1 MYRPIHP
8 LGGKKPLSMERERE
22 IEENEKD
29 ESFKEKIFT
38 GLRRSL
44 ARERFM
50 LSALQATARGG
61 AKVVSTLAE
70 PLVGRER
77 ATIKPKGVGK
87 VLYGKEDITPL
98 TQSAEELRS
107 KAKEKGLEGTGW
119 QLGATALP
127 VAGVAL
133 DITPLGGEKAAL
145 KKIIKVT
152 TGKQAVKMIEK
163 LGLKYSDDL
172 AKKLINTKTTKEA
185 KSLIEEAKKGVKTLA
200 SNSKPLQE
208 GGKIPVIQ
216 KATKGAHGTF
226 DPNTGKVTVENLL
239 DNETIIHEV
248 AHKKYGA
255 LLPEQQGP
263 LDDTLRN
270 LSEKY
275 PGIFSR
281 TNDPVENIALATDE
295 FLEMKRTH
303 GKKFG
308 DVFGKTQGGRDLAK
322 FFKSVIDESSN
333 NIQKLSQP
341 LQEGGEI
348 AAKVPEASPLRFE
361 VEPLGKKTRKTVETL
376 TKSPNLSRKTAKLI
390 KELPEATYDPST
402 MKPLYRKADEQVFD
416 NVVEAEYIAR
426 TETTARGQA
435 TLHKLVQHL
444 DGLATK
450 ADKLGNTKEA
460 TGLREKIADVVSDNL
475 IARTEAGQFIQAGR
489 GINMFTPEGIIGFVN
504 KLVKRVGGKDVKF
517 TNEMYADLIKKVE
530 FIQGIAD
537 PKAKAF
543 AQFELLEDIYS
554 KIPTSMRDKIYETI
568 NIPRALMATADV
580 SAGFRQG
587 IFIAARRPKQFA
599 KEFIRQFKY
608 LTSEKAYKN
617 LKADIVTD
625 VDYPIMKKNG
635 LALADLQ
642 HGLSAKEEAFMS
654 TWAEKIP
661 GIGKITRASQRAY
674 TGLLNKL
681 RFDYYKDFLKKAD
694 ELGIT
699 DEKYFKDAAEFVGA
713 ATGRGGLGNFE
724 RSAVALNAV
733 LFSPRLMISRLK
745 LLNPIYYA
753 KLHPE
758 VRKEALKSL
767 FSFAGATMG
776 VLTLAKMAG
785 AEVGADPRSAD
796 FGKIKIRDTRID
808 IMGGFQQYIRMAA
821 QITSG
826 KYVSSTTG
834 KEITLGEGYGSATRW
849 DIFLRQLESKESPV
863 ASFAT
868 AILKGKDYTGKDVKV
883 GKEIGQR
890 FVPMVIQ
897 DIYDIAK
904 EDPSLLPLGMLGMTG
919 MGLQTYRLPD
929 WEDASAVEKYQI
941 LNEMPTMQAQE
952 RLMEMRKTDRNAYAK
967 IRKYTQWDKLKLNA
981 KEKGFSTL
989 GVEDGRRAEEI
1000 YKYLIKQDNPEQTFQ
1015 KLRKARIIS
1024 PEVAH
1029 QIIALKKQKVE

>member
-1 MYRPIHP
+1 MRVKRFENKVANGEGLKDWEKESYNKAR
-8 LGGKKPLSMERERE
+8 REMDNIRE
-22 IEENEKD
+22 DIGIPDEE
-29 ESFKEKIFT
+29 
-38 GLRRSL
+38 
-44 ARERFM
+44 
-50 LSALQATARGG
+50 
-61 AKVVSTLAE
+61 LAE
-70 PLVGRER
+70 Y
-77 ATIKPKGVGK
+77 IKPKTPGEEKAMRFLDYAELVPGGAFGGLKKVGK
-87 VLYGKEDITPL
+87 K
-98 TQSAEELRS
+98 A
-107 KAKEKGLEGTGW
+107 AKE
-119 QLGATALP
+119 ATEE
-127 VAGVAL
+127 VV
-133 DITPLGGEKAAL
+133 E
-145 KKIIKVT
+145 
-152 TGKQAVKMIEK
+152 
-163 LGLKYSDDL
+163 
-172 AKKLINTKTTKEA
+172 KTTKKVA
-185 KSLIEEAKKGVKTLA
+185 KGT
-200 SNSKPLQE
+200 LQE
-208 GGKIPVIQ
+208 GGSLIQEARKYKSWEDFREGLRKNPELFKQVREQFAKYEKIP
-216 KATKGAHGTF
+216 KGELGS
-226 DPNTGKVTVENLL
+226 
-239 DNETIIHEV
+239 
-248 AHKKYGA
+248 
-255 LLPEQQGP
+255 
-263 LDDTLRN
+263 DTNAVR
-270 LSEKY
+270 
-275 PGIFSR
+275 
-281 TNDPVENIALATDE
+281 
-295 FLEMKRTH
+295 MK
-303 GKKFG
+303 
-308 DVFGKTQGGRDLAK
+308 
-322 FFKSVIDESSN
+322 N
-333 NIQKLSQP
+333 NPFEDAFNKSQP